1 MEGMKMF
8 KDYLRPLSEEDFVF
22 DDDNDCIFTKLI
34 LDDYDWMNYK
44 LQASFPVLTENGKQ
58 LLNVELVYAGFT
70 KSFLNV
76 QLGND
81 KIQFP
86 FDTAVFDSFLRT
98 YLQAHLDNIDD
109 TYAFSGGELMTRFY
123 NEVIQNHGEPT
134 GREFRDI
141 IV

>member
-1 MEGMKMF
+1 MEGMKVF
-8 KDYLRPLSEEDFVF
+8 KDYLRPLSEEDF
-22 DDDNDCIFTKLI
+22 
-34 LDDYDWMNYK
+34 
-44 LQASFPVLTENGKQ
+44 
-58 LLNVELVYAGFT
+58 
-70 KSFLNV
+70 
-76 QLGND
+76 
-81 KIQFP
+81 
-86 FDTAVFDSFLRT
+86 VFDSFLRT